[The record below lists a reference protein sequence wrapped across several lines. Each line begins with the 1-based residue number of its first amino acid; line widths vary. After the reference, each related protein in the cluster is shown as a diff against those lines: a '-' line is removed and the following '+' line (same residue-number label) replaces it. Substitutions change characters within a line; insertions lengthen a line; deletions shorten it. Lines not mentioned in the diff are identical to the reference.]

1 MESILV
7 FIVCAALAVFG
18 GMTLS
23 QNFLNTVDNGSN
35 GLLAMEQTQVNILKT
50 NLSSIGATSLSSSLV
65 DVTLKNS
72 GQIKLADYNKWDV
85 IVQYTDV
92 NSIKQVKWIP
102 YTSGS
107 PGNNQWTVKGIYLD
121 AGSLTPEVYD
131 IGILNPGEE
140 IVLETKLDPALHDGS
155 ANVISLNTPN
165 GVSVTT
171 IFSGP

>member
-1 MESILV
+1 MESVLV
-7 FIVCAALAVFG
+7 FIICAALAVFG

-23 QNFLNTVDNGSN
+23 QNFLNTVDSGSN

-50 NLSSIGATSLSSSLV
+50 NLSSMGAISVSSSVV

-72 GQIKLADYNKWDV
+72 GQTKLADYDKWDV

-92 NSIKQVKWIP
+92 NGIKQVRWIP
-102 YTSGS
+102 YSSSG
-107 PGNNQWTVKGIYLD
+107 PGNNQWTAKGIYLD

-140 IVLETKLDPALHDGS
+140 IVLETKLDPALHEGS
-155 ANVISLNTPN
+155 ANVISVNTPN

-171 IFSGP
+171 IFNGP